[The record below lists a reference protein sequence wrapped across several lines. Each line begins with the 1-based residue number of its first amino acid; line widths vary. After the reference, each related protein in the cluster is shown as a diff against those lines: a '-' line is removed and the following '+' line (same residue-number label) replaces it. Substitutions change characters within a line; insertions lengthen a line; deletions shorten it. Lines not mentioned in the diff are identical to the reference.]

1 MRIKK
6 LSPAP
11 STTKTF
17 EPKTSPAYKIRTMAG
32 DLEAVRKG
40 ITPSAMP
47 IIVDLP
53 KEPIKEISDQTQK
66 QEPKQKI
73 PPAAKDYESE
83 AKTFAP
89 QETEKYQ
96 EAIKFSFPRIS
107 FEKPKGKTA
116 EKPAEEK
123 TGFFGWLKKED
134 RIKIS
139 PDESPQI
146 KIQPPQAPMKNEM
159 APPYRPLIPPKPL
172 TPPKIQPFSSP
183 INNPIIPKQPKMEPQ
198 QQTTYAP
205 PPGLP
210 TMPTPP
216 NLPFRP
222 LTPPPPPLPT
232 MPQMQKL
239 PAMPPR
245 HGLPPVQPAGL
256 KSAESAKPKKG
267 RLIAIVAVSVLILT
281 FIAGEIWWFFL
292 REKTAQTTPQSVL
305 EILPPPQN
313 VEPLLP
319 EGTSETTPAISEPNI
334 PAPVLSYAK
343 SEIIDLETLAD
354 VSGLAGADELVR
366 LVVKSLTASATGEEP
381 SDAETSSSDEY
392 ADITAIVKQL
402 KIKIPASV
410 SREFL
415 DDFDVFVFGGNSFD
429 EETCAKAKNTA
440 ETCFGP
446 RLGIAVKVSDPKK
459 MLSTLKIWEKTMSVD
474 LKPMVLAKVG
484 GSSTANFQTG
494 TYNGQS
500 IRYKNMPINTITVEY
515 ALAGDT
521 LIITT
526 SKSAILKAIDSLPPA
541 ESVDESGT
549 EP

>member
-139 PDESPQI
+139 PDERPQI
-146 KIQPPQAPMKNEM
+146 K
-159 APPYRPLIPPKPL
+159 
-172 TPPKIQPFSSP
+172 
-183 INNPIIPKQPKMEPQ
+183 KQPKMEPQ